1 MRKNLCLMSKCILNS
16 IFLLANAPTMNK
28 NLFNLILLFSLS
40 VHLCSAQTGNPILI
54 DTAKKFSIS
63 KHGYFYEDQ
72 HLNLTIDSLVRYK
85 AANKL
90 IPLTPGKVFS
100 KGYTQSYY
108 WVAFDVE
115 NTLNQAM
122 HLMFKEQSSSI
133 NQLQLYKL
141 DDGGKIH
148 PLGLTGDH
156 FPFKQ
161 RPYRNRSFIYPMV
174 LAAHEKATFFLWAD
188 KRGQN
193 LYMPMSI
200 GRDVDI
206 IQAEIPQH
214 TLFGF
219 YTGVFVFAMIFNLLL
234 FASVRDNIHL
244 YYAIYIFCM
253 LIFILEE
260 EGLAF
265 QWVYPNLPGL
275 QDYMRLIMASLSC
288 GLLIQVMQL
297 FVNQNQSNS
306 RMFHFTNYY
315 KRFCWVMAI
324 IPVLMLFKSYI
335 ILEKIVFY
343 INNFL
348 ALLTVIVIIICVVE
362 RIKGGYKLGWY
373 YFIATV
379 MLLLGVFNYI
389 FNTLGITNFNLLKPN
404 GLVVGLTAEIIFLSF
419 ALTQRYNFL
428 KKEKEMLLE
437 EKSKHQVDLADGI
450 FNAQEDERT
459 RLARDLHDDLGGT
472 LSIIKL
478 NITAFQHKALQ
489 LTDDERVFYDKT
501 IGMIEK
507 ACLDL
512 REISHNLMPK
522 NFEQSGLIETLKE
535 HFRTL
540 NESSKIKFDFVFQL
554 EHPIESTMEIT
565 IYRIVNELINNI
577 IRHSYASK
585 ATIQILFFNEQIS
598 IMAEDNGI
606 GFNPD
611 TDKKGIGI
619 QNILSRV
626 KYLNGKILVDSN
638 QNGTTT
644 TIDIPLK

>member
-1 MRKNLCLMSKCILNS
+1 MNK
-16 IFLLANAPTMNK
+16 IFLLF
-28 NLFNLILLFSLS
+28 LFFLHPFR
-40 VHLCSAQTGNPILI
+40 VCFAQQGNPILI
-54 DTAKKFSIS
+54 DTAKKFNIS
-63 KHGYFYEDQ
+63 EHGYFYEDK
-72 HLNLTIDSLVRYK
+72 HLNLSIDSIIKYK
-85 AANKL
+85 QAHKL
-90 IPLTPGKVFS
+90 SPLTPGKVFS

-108 WVAFDVE
+108 WVAFDIE
-115 NTLNQAM
+115 NTLNQSV

-133 NQLQLYKL
+133 NQLQLFKV
-141 DDGGKIH
+141 DQQGKIY

-156 FPFKQ
+156 FPFKH

-174 LAAHEKATFFLWAD
+174 LLPHEKATFYLWAD

-193 LYMPMSI
+193 MYMPISI

-219 YTGVFVFAMIFNLLL
+219 YTGIFVFAVIFNLLL

-244 YYAIYIFCM
+244 YYAIYIFCT

-265 QWVYPNLPGL
+265 QWFYPNLPGL

-297 FVNQNQSNS
+297 FVNQNSTNS
-306 RMFHFTNYY
+306 RLYHFTNYY
-315 KRFCWVMAI
+315 KRFCWAMSI
-324 IPVLMLFKSYI
+324 IPVFMLFKSFI
-335 ILEKIVFY
+335 LLEKTVFY

-348 ALLTVIVIIICVVE
+348 ALLTVIIIIICVVE
-362 RIKGGYKLGWY
+362 RIRAGYKLGWY

-379 MLLLGVFNYI
+379 MLLFGVFNYV
-389 FNTLGITNFNLLKPN
+389 FNTLGLTNFNLLKPN

-428 KKEKEMLLE
+428 KKEKEILLE
-437 EKSKHQVDLADGI
+437 EKSRHQVDLADGI
-450 FNAQEDERT
+450 FTAQEDERT

-478 NITAFQHKALQ
+478 NITAFQHKVLK
-489 LTDDERVFYDKT
+489 LTENDRIFYDQT

-507 ACLDL
+507 ACADL

-522 NFEQSGLIETLKE
+522 NFEQLGLIETLNE

-540 NESSKIKFDFVFQL
+540 NHSGKIAFEFVFQV
-554 EHPIESTMEIT
+554 EHPIESAMEIT
-565 IYRIVNELINNI
+565 IYRIVNELVNNI
-577 IRHSYASK
+577 IRHSFASK
-585 ATIQILFFNEQIS
+585 ATIQILSFDERIS

-606 GFNPD
+606 GFNPEI
-611 TDKKGIGI
+611 DKKGLGT

-626 KYLNGKILVDSN
+626 NYLNGKIQVDSN

-644 TIDIPLK
+644 VIDIPLK

>member
-1 MRKNLCLMSKCILNS
+1 
-16 IFLLANAPTMNK
+16 MNK
-28 NLFNLILLFSLS
+28 ILFSILIFFCFYANI
-40 VHLCSAQTGNPILI
+40 CSAQHNNPILI
-54 DTAKKFSIS
+54 DTAIKFNIS

-72 HLNLTIDSLVRYK
+72 NLNLTIDSVIRYK
-85 AANKL
+85 QANKL
-90 IPLTPGKVFS
+90 SPLIPGKVFS

-108 WVAFDVE
+108 WIAFDVE
-115 NTLNQAM
+115 NTLNHTV

-133 NQLQLYKL
+133 NRLQLFKV
-141 DDGGKIH
+141 DEQGKIH

-161 RPYRNRSFIYPMV
+161 RPYRNRSFIYPI
-174 LAAHEKATFFLWAD
+174 LLSPHEKASFYLWAD

-193 LYMPMSI
+193 MYMPMFI

-219 YTGVFVFAMIFNLLL
+219 YTGIFVFAVIFNLLL
-234 FASVRDNIHL
+234 FVSIRDTIHL
-244 YYAIYIFCM
+244 YYAIYIFCT

-265 QWVYPNLPGL
+265 QWFYPNLPGL

-297 FVNQNQSNS
+297 FVNQNPSNS
-306 RMFHFTNYY
+306 SLHRFTNYY
-315 KRFCWVMAI
+315 KRFCWAMAI
-324 IPVLMLFKSYI
+324 IPVLMLFKSFI
-335 ILEKIVFY
+335 IFEKTVFY

-348 ALLTVIVIIICVVE
+348 ALLTVIVIIICVIE
-362 RIKGGYKLGWY
+362 RIRAGYKLGWY

-379 MLLLGVFNYI
+379 MLLFGVFNYV

-428 KKEKEMLLE
+428 KKEKEILLE

-450 FNAQEDERT
+450 FHAQEDERT

-478 NITAFQHKALQ
+478 NITAFQHKALK
-489 LTDDERVFYDKT
+489 LNDDERIFYDKT

-507 ACLDL
+507 ACADL

-522 NFEQSGLIETLKE
+522 NFEQTGLIETLNE
-535 HFRTL
+535 HFRSL
-540 NESSKIKFDFVFQL
+540 NHSGKIAFDFVFQL
-554 EHPIESTMEIT
+554 AHPIDSNMEIT
-565 IYRIVNELINNI
+565 IYRIVNELVNNI
-577 IRHSYASK
+577 IRHAYASK
-585 ATIQILFFNEQIS
+585 ATIQILSFDERIN

-606 GFNPD
+606 GFNPV
-611 TDKKGIGI
+611 TDKKGLGL

-626 KYLNGKILVDSN
+626 NYLNGKIQIDSN

>member
-1 MRKNLCLMSKCILNS
+1 MNKVLLLFLLLLCNLC
-16 IFLLANAPTMNK
+16 F
-28 NLFNLILLFSLS
+28 
-40 VHLCSAQTGNPILI
+40 AQQGNPILI
-54 DTAKKFSIS
+54 DTAKKFNIS
-63 KHGYFYEDQ
+63 RHGYFYEDRN
-72 HLNLTIDSLVRYK
+72 LNLNIDSIIKLK
-85 AANKL
+85 QANKL
-90 IPLTPGKVFS
+90 SPLTVGKVFS

-108 WVAFDVE
+108 WIAFDIK
-115 NTLNQAM
+115 NTLNQSV

-133 NQLQLYKL
+133 NRLQLFKV
-141 DDGGKIH
+141 DTTGKIH

-161 RPYRNRSFIYPMV
+161 RPYRNRSFIYPLV
-174 LAAHEKATFFLWAD
+174 LNPQEKATFYLWSD

-193 LYMPMSI
+193 MYMPMSI
-200 GRDVDI
+200 GRDIDI

-219 YTGVFVFAMIFNLLL
+219 YTGIFVFAVIFNLLL
-234 FASVRDNIHL
+234 YASVRDRIHL
-244 YYAIYIFCM
+244 YYAIYIFCT

-265 QWVYPNLPGL
+265 QWFYPNLPGL

-297 FVNQNQSNS
+297 FVNQSSENS
-306 RMFHFTNYY
+306 RLYHFTNYY
-315 KRFCWVMAI
+315 KRFCWLMSI
-324 IPVLMLFKSYI
+324 IPVFMLFKSFI
-335 ILEKIVFY
+335 ALEKTVFY

-348 ALLTVIVIIICVVE
+348 ALLTVIVLIICVVE
-362 RIKGGYKLGWY
+362 RIRAGYKLGWY

-379 MLLLGVFNYI
+379 MLLFGVFNYV
-389 FNTLGITNFNLLKPN
+389 FNTLGLTNFNLLKPN

-428 KKEKEMLLE
+428 KKEKEILLE
-437 EKSKHQVDLADGI
+437 EKSKLQVDLADGI

-478 NITAFQHKALQ
+478 NITAFQQKALK
-489 LTDDERVFYDKT
+489 LTENERVFYDQT
-501 IGMIEK
+501 IGMVEK
-507 ACLDL
+507 ACADL

-522 NFEQSGLIETLKE
+522 NFEQLGLIETLKE
-535 HFRTL
+535 HFNSL
-540 NESSKIKFDFVFQL
+540 NNSGKIAFEFVFQV
-554 EHPIESTMEIT
+554 EHPIESTTEIT
-565 IYRIVNELINNI
+565 IYRIVNELVNNI
-577 IRHSYASK
+577 NRHSLATK
-585 ATIQILFFNEQIS
+585 ATIQILSFDERIN

-606 GFNPD
+606 GFNPEE
-611 TDKKGIGI
+611 DKKGLGM

-626 KYLNGKILVDSN
+626 NYLNGKIQIDSN
-638 QNGTTT
+638 QNGTTIV
-644 TIDIPLK
+644 IDIPLK

>member
-1 MRKNLCLMSKCILNS
+1 
-16 IFLLANAPTMNK
+16 MNK
-28 NLFNLILLFSLS
+28 NLFTLLFFFYLPFSFCL
-40 VHLCSAQTGNPILI
+40 AQNGHPILI
-54 DTAKKFSIS
+54 DTATKFSIS
-63 KHGYFYEDQ
+63 THGYFYEDKN
-72 HLNLTIDSLVRYK
+72 LDLTIDSIVRYK
-85 AANKL
+85 QANKL
-90 IPLTPGKVFS
+90 SALTPGKVFS

-108 WVAFDVE
+108 WIAFDVE
-115 NTLNQAM
+115 NTLNYAV

-133 NQLQLYKL
+133 NQLQLFRM
-141 DDGGKIH
+141 DENGKIF

-161 RPYRNRSFIYPMV
+161 RPYRNRSFIYPIV
-174 LAAHEKATFFLWAD
+174 LTAHEKTTFFLWAD

-193 LYMPMSI
+193 MYMPMSI
-200 GRDVDI
+200 GRDIDI

-219 YTGVFVFAMIFNLLL
+219 YTGIFVFAVIFNLLL
-234 FASVRDNIHL
+234 FASLRDKIHL
-244 YYAIYIFCM
+244 YYAVYIFCT

-265 QWVYPNLPGL
+265 QWFYPNLPGL

-306 RMFHFTNYY
+306 RFFRFTNYY
-315 KRFCWVMAI
+315 KRFCWVMSV
-324 IPVLMLFKSYI
+324 IPVLMLFKSFI
-335 ILEKIVFY
+335 ALEKTVFY

-362 RIKGGYKLGWY
+362 RIRAGYKLGWY

-379 MLLLGVFNYI
+379 MLLFGVFNYV
-389 FNTLGITNFNLLKPN
+389 FNTLGLTNFNLLKPN

-419 ALTQRYNFL
+419 ALTQRYNYL
-428 KKEKEMLLE
+428 KKEKEILLE

-478 NITAFQHKALQ
+478 NITAFQHKVLQ
-489 LTDDERVFYDKT
+489 LTTDERVFYDKT

-507 ACLDL
+507 ACADL

-522 NFEQSGLIETLKE
+522 NFEQTGLIETLNE
-535 HFRTL
+535 HFTTL
-540 NESSKIKFDFVFQL
+540 NQSGKIAFDFVFQV
-554 EHPIESTMEIT
+554 EHRIESAMEIT
-565 IYRIVNELINNI
+565 IYRIVNELVNNI
-577 IRHSYASK
+577 IRHSFASK
-585 ATIQILFFNEQIS
+585 ATIQILSFDERIN
-598 IMAEDNGI
+598 IMTEDNGI

-611 TDKKGIGI
+611 IDKKGLGI

-626 KYLNGKILVDSN
+626 NYLKGKIQVDSN

-644 TIDIPLK
+644 TIDIPIK

>member
-1 MRKNLCLMSKCILNS
+1 MNKVFFL
-16 IFLLANAPTMNK
+16 FLLFLNP
-28 NLFNLILLFSLS
+28 LRVCF
-40 VHLCSAQTGNPILI
+40 AQQGNPILI
-54 DTAKKFSIS
+54 DTAKKFNIS
-63 KHGYFYEDQ
+63 KHGYFYEDKN
-72 HLNLTIDSLVRYK
+72 LNLGIDSIIKYK
-85 AANKL
+85 QANKL
-90 IPLTPGKVFS
+90 TPLKPGKVFS

-108 WVAFDVE
+108 WVAFDIE
-115 NTLNQAM
+115 NTLNQSV

-133 NQLQLYKL
+133 NQLQLFKV
-141 DDGGKIH
+141 DQDGKIH
-148 PLGLTGDH
+148 ALGLTGDH

-161 RPYRNRSFIYPMV
+161 RPYRNRSFIYPV
-174 LAAHEKATFFLWAD
+174 LLAPHEKATYYLWAD

-193 LYMPMSI
+193 MYMPMSI

-219 YTGVFVFAMIFNLLL
+219 YTGVFVFAVIFNLLL
-234 FASVRDNIHL
+234 YASVRDRIHL
-244 YYAIYIFCM
+244 YYAIYIFCT

-265 QWVYPNLPGL
+265 QWFYPDLPGL

-297 FVNQNQSNS
+297 FVDQNSENS
-306 RMFHFTNYY
+306 RLYRFTNYY
-315 KRFCWVMAI
+315 KRFCWAMSI
-324 IPVLMLFKSYI
+324 IPVFMLFKSFI
-335 ILEKIVFY
+335 ILEKTVFY

-348 ALLTVIVIIICVVE
+348 ALLTVIVIIVCVVE
-362 RIKGGYKLGWY
+362 RIRAGYKLGWY

-379 MLLLGVFNYI
+379 MLLFGVFNYV
-389 FNTLGITNFNLLKPN
+389 FNTLGLTNFNLLKPN

-428 KKEKEMLLE
+428 KKEKEILLE

-478 NITAFQHKALQ
+478 NITAFQQKALK
-489 LTDDERVFYDKT
+489 LSENERVFYDQT
-501 IGMIEK
+501 ISMIEK
-507 ACLDL
+507 ACSDL

-522 NFEQSGLIETLKE
+522 NFEQLGLIETLKE
-535 HFRTL
+535 HFSSL
-540 NESSKIKFDFVFQL
+540 NHSGKIAFEFVFQVK
-554 EHPIESTMEIT
+554 HPIESTMEIT
-565 IYRIVNELINNI
+565 IYRIINELVNNI
-577 IRHSYASK
+577 NRHSLATK
-585 ATIQILFFNEQIS
+585 ATIQILSFDERIN

-606 GFNPD
+606 GFDPEQ
-611 TDKKGIGI
+611 DKKGLGM
-619 QNILSRV
+619 QNIYSRV
-626 KYLNGKILVDSN
+626 NYMNGKIQIDSN
-638 QNGTTT
+638 QNGTTIV
-644 TIDIPLK
+644 IDIPLKHGQY

>member
-1 MRKNLCLMSKCILNS
+1 MNKV
-16 IFLLANAPTMNK
+16 FLLF
-28 NLFNLILLFSLS
+28 LFFLHPFM
-40 VHLCSAQTGNPILI
+40 VCFAQQGNPILI
-54 DTAKKFSIS
+54 DTAKKFNIS
-63 KHGYFYEDQ
+63 EHGYFYEDKN
-72 HLNLTIDSLVRYK
+72 LNLSIDSIVKYK
-85 AANKL
+85 QANKL
-90 IPLTPGKVFS
+90 TPLKPGKVFS

-108 WVAFDVE
+108 WVALDIE
-115 NTLNQAM
+115 NTLNQSV

-133 NQLQLYKL
+133 NQLQLFKV
-141 DDGGKIH
+141 DENGKIH

-161 RPYRNRSFIYPMV
+161 RPYHNRSFIYPVV
-174 LAAHEKATFFLWAD
+174 LAPHEKATFYLWAD

-193 LYMPMSI
+193 MYMPMSI

-219 YTGVFVFAMIFNLLL
+219 YTGIFVFAVIFNLLL
-234 FASVRDNIHL
+234 YASVRDNIHL
-244 YYAIYIFCM
+244 YYAIYIFCT

-265 QWVYPNLPGL
+265 QWFYPNLPGL

-297 FVNQNQSNS
+297 FVNQNRSNS
-306 RMFHFTNYY
+306 RLYRFTNYY
-315 KRFCWVMAI
+315 KRFCWTMSI
-324 IPVLMLFKSYI
+324 IPVIMLFKSFI
-335 ILEKIVFY
+335 ILEKTVFY

-362 RIKGGYKLGWY
+362 RIRAGYKLGWY

-379 MLLLGVFNYI
+379 MLLFGVFNYV
-389 FNTLGITNFNLLKPN
+389 FNTLGLTNFNLLKPN

-428 KKEKEMLLE
+428 KKEKEILLE
-437 EKSKHQVDLADGI
+437 EKSKHQVDMADGI

-478 NITAFQHKALQ
+478 NVTAFQHKVLK
-489 LTDDERVFYDKT
+489 LTENERVFYDQT

-507 ACLDL
+507 ACADL

-522 NFEQSGLIETLKE
+522 NFEQFGLIETLNE

-540 NESSKIKFDFVFQL
+540 NHSGKIAFEFVFQV
-554 EHPIESTMEIT
+554 EHPIESGMEIT
-565 IYRIVNELINNI
+565 IYRIVNELVNNI
-577 IRHSYASK
+577 IRHSFASK
-585 ATIQILFFNEQIS
+585 ATIQILSFDERIS

-611 TDKKGIGI
+611 KDKKGLGI

-626 KYLNGKILVDSN
+626 NYLNGKIQVDSN

>member
-1 MRKNLCLMSKCILNS
+1 MNKVLLLFLLLPFHLCL
-16 IFLLANAPTMNK
+16 
-28 NLFNLILLFSLS
+28 
-40 VHLCSAQTGNPILI
+40 AQQGNPILI
-54 DTAKKFSIS
+54 DTAKKFNIS
-63 KHGYFYEDQ
+63 KHGYFYEDRN
-72 HLNLTIDSLVRYK
+72 LNLNIDSIIKLK
-85 AANKL
+85 QANKL
-90 IPLTPGKVFS
+90 SPLTVGKVFS

-108 WVAFDVE
+108 WVAFDIK
-115 NTLNQAM
+115 NTLNQSV

-133 NQLQLYKL
+133 NRLQLFKV
-141 DDGGKIH
+141 DSAGKIH

-156 FPFKQ
+156 FAFKQ
-161 RPYRNRSFIYPMV
+161 RPYRNRSFIYPLV
-174 LAAHEKATFFLWAD
+174 LSPHEKASFYLWAD

-193 LYMPMSI
+193 MYMPMSI
-200 GRDVDI
+200 GRDIDI

-219 YTGVFVFAMIFNLLL
+219 YTGIFVFAVIFNLLL
-234 FASVRDNIHL
+234 YASVRDKIHL
-244 YYAIYIFCM
+244 YYAIYIFCT

-265 QWVYPNLPGL
+265 QWFYPNLPGL

-297 FVNQNQSNS
+297 FVNQNSENS
-306 RMFHFTNYY
+306 QLYHFTTYY
-315 KRFCWVMAI
+315 KRFCWLMAI
-324 IPVLMLFKSYI
+324 IPVFMLFKSFI
-335 ILEKIVFY
+335 ALEKTVFY

-348 ALLTVIVIIICVVE
+348 ALLTVIVLIICVVE
-362 RIKGGYKLGWY
+362 RIKAGYKLGWY

-379 MLLLGVFNYI
+379 MLLFGVFNYV
-389 FNTLGITNFNLLKPN
+389 FNTLGLTNFNLLKPN

-428 KKEKEMLLE
+428 KKEKEILLE

-478 NITAFQHKALQ
+478 NITAFQQKALK
-489 LTDDERVFYDKT
+489 LTENERIFYDQT
-501 IGMIEK
+501 IGMVEK
-507 ACLDL
+507 ACADL

-522 NFEQSGLIETLKE
+522 NFEQLGLIETLKE
-535 HFRTL
+535 HFSSL
-540 NESSKIKFDFVFQL
+540 NNSGKIAFEFVFQV
-554 EHPIESTMEIT
+554 EQPIESTTEIT
-565 IYRIVNELINNI
+565 IYRIVNELVNNI
-577 IRHSYASK
+577 NRHSLATK
-585 ATIQILFFNEQIS
+585 ATIQILSFDERIN

-606 GFNPD
+606 GFNPEE
-611 TDKKGIGI
+611 DKKGLGM

-626 KYLNGKILVDSN
+626 NYLNGKIQIDSN
-638 QNGTTT
+638 QNGTTIV
-644 TIDIPLK
+644 IDIPLK

>member
-1 MRKNLCLMSKCILNS
+1 
-16 IFLLANAPTMNK
+16 MNK
-28 NLFNLILLFSLS
+28 FFLISALLLTAC
-40 VHLCSAQTGNPILI
+40 LCAAQQGNPILI

-63 KHGYFYEDQ
+63 KHGYFYEDKN
-72 HLNLTIDSLVRYK
+72 LNLTIDSIIKYK
-85 AANKL
+85 QAGKL
-90 IPLTPGKVFS
+90 IPLKPEKVFS
-100 KGYTQSYY
+100 KGYSQSYY
-108 WVAFDVE
+108 WIAFDIT
-115 NTLNQAM
+115 NTLDQAVN
-122 HLMFKEQSSSI
+122 LMFKEQSSSI
-133 NQLQLYKL
+133 NQLRLFKVDEGQNV
-141 DDGGKIH
+141 H

-161 RPYRNRSFIYPMV
+161 RPYYNRSFIYPIV
-174 LAAHEKATFFLWAD
+174 LLPHEKATFYLWAD

-193 LYMPMSI
+193 MYMPMSI
-200 GRDVDI
+200 GRDVDM

-219 YTGVFVFAMIFNLLL
+219 YTGIFVFAVIFNLLL
-234 FASVRDNIHL
+234 FASLRDNIHL
-244 YYAIYIFCM
+244 YYAIYIFCT

-265 QWVYPNLPGL
+265 QWFYPNLPGL
-275 QDYMRLIMASLSC
+275 QDYMRLMMASLSC

-297 FVNQNQSNS
+297 FVNQNSTNS
-306 RMFHFTNYY
+306 KLYRFTSYY
-315 KRFCWVMAI
+315 KRFCWAMFI
-324 IPVLMLFKSYI
+324 IPLFMFFKSFI
-335 ILEKIVFY
+335 ILEKTVFY

-348 ALLTVIVIIICVVE
+348 ALLTVIVMIIGVVE
-362 RIKGGYKLGWY
+362 RIRSGYKLGWY
-373 YFIATV
+373 YLIATL
-379 MLLLGVFNYI
+379 MLLFGVFNYV
-389 FNTLGITNFNLLKPN
+389 FNTLGLTNFNLLKPN

-428 KKEKEMLLE
+428 KKEKEVLLE
-437 EKSKHQVDLADGI
+437 EKSRHQVDLADGI

-478 NITAFQHKALQ
+478 NITAFQHKVLKLAEN
-489 LTDDERVFYDKT
+489 DRIFYDQT
-501 IGMIEK
+501 IDMIEK
-507 ACLDL
+507 ACADL

-522 NFEQSGLIETLKE
+522 NFEQFGLIETLNE
-535 HFRTL
+535 HFKTL
-540 NESSKIKFDFVFQL
+540 NHSGKIAFEFVFQV
-554 EHPIESTMEIT
+554 ENPIDRGIEIT
-565 IYRIVNELINNI
+565 IYRIVNELVNNI
-577 IRHSYASK
+577 VRHSFASK
-585 ATIQILFFNEQIS
+585 ATIQILSFTDRIS

-611 TDKKGIGI
+611 VDKKGLGI

-626 KYLNGKILVDSN
+626 NYLNGKIQIDSN

>member
-1 MRKNLCLMSKCILNS
+1 MNKFLCLF
-16 IFLLANAPTMNK
+16 FLLP
-28 NLFNLILLFSLS
+28 FQVCF
-40 VHLCSAQTGNPILI
+40 AQQGNPIQI

-63 KHGYFYEDQ
+63 KHGYFYEDKN
-72 HLNLTIDSLVRYK
+72 LNLTIDSVIKYK
-85 AANKL
+85 QASKL
-90 IPLTPGKVFS
+90 SPLIAGKVFS

-108 WVAFDVE
+108 WIAFDIE
-115 NTLNQAM
+115 NTLDQAV

-133 NQLQLYKL
+133 NQLQLFKVNEQ
-141 DDGGKIH
+141 GKIY

-161 RPYRNRSFIYPMV
+161 RPYHNRSFIYPII
-174 LAAHEKATFFLWAD
+174 LLPHEKATFYLWAD

-193 LYMPMSI
+193 MYMPMSI

-219 YTGVFVFAMIFNLLL
+219 YTGIFVFAVIFNLLM

-244 YYAIYIFCM
+244 YYAIYIFCT

-265 QWVYPNLPGL
+265 QWFYPNLPGL

-297 FVNQNQSNS
+297 FVNQNRINS
-306 RMFHFTNYY
+306 KLYRFTNYY
-315 KRFCWVMAI
+315 KRFCWVMSV
-324 IPVLMLFKSYI
+324 IPVFMFFKSFI
-335 ILEKIVFY
+335 ILEKTVFY

-348 ALLTVIVIIICVVE
+348 ALLTVIIIIIGVVE
-362 RIKGGYKLGWY
+362 RIRSGYKLGWY

-379 MLLLGVFNYI
+379 MLLFGVFNYV
-389 FNTLGITNFNLLKPN
+389 FNTLGLTNFNLLKPN

-428 KKEKEMLLE
+428 KKEKEILLE

-478 NITAFQHKALQ
+478 NITAFQQKVLK
-489 LTDDERVFYDKT
+489 LTENDRIFYDQT

-507 ACLDL
+507 ACADL

-522 NFEQSGLIETLKE
+522 NFEQHGLIETLNE
-535 HFRTL
+535 HFKIL
-540 NESSKIKFDFVFQL
+540 NHSGKIAFEFVFQV
-554 EHPIESTMEIT
+554 EQPIDSGMEIT
-565 IYRIVNELINNI
+565 IYRIVNELVNNI
-577 IRHSYASK
+577 IRHSFASK
-585 ATIQILFFNEQIS
+585 ATIQILSFTERIS

-611 TDKKGIGI
+611 TDKKGLGI

-626 KYLNGKILVDSN
+626 NYLNGNIQVDSN

-644 TIDIPLK
+644 TIDIPLN

>member
-1 MRKNLCLMSKCILNS
+1 MDKVF
-16 IFLLANAPTMNK
+16 FLF
-28 NLFNLILLFSLS
+28 LFFLIPLRICF
-40 VHLCSAQTGNPILI
+40 AQQGNPILI
-54 DTAKKFSIS
+54 DTAKKFNIS
-63 KHGYFYEDQ
+63 KHGYFFEDKN
-72 HLNLTIDSLVRYK
+72 LNLSIDSIVKYK
-85 AANKL
+85 EAGKL

-108 WVAFDVE
+108 WIAFDIE
-115 NTLNQAM
+115 NTLNQSV

-133 NQLQLYKL
+133 NQLQLFKA
-141 DDGGKIH
+141 DQQGKVY

-161 RPYRNRSFIYPMV
+161 RPYRNRSFIYPIV
-174 LAAHEKATFFLWAD
+174 LLPHEKATFYLWAD

-193 LYMPMSI
+193 MYMPMSI

-219 YTGVFVFAMIFNLLL
+219 YTGIFVFAVIFNLLL
-234 FASVRDNIHL
+234 FASLRDNIHL
-244 YYAIYIFCM
+244 YYAIYIFCT

-265 QWVYPNLPGL
+265 QWFYPNLPGL
-275 QDYMRLIMASLSC
+275 QDYMRLMMASLSC

-297 FVNQNQSNS
+297 FVNQNSTNS
-306 RMFHFTNYY
+306 KLYRFTNYY
-315 KRFCWVMAI
+315 KRFCWAMFI
-324 IPVLMLFKSYI
+324 IPVFMFFKSFI
-335 ILEKIVFY
+335 ILEKTVFY
-343 INNFL
+343 INNLL
-348 ALLTVIVIIICVVE
+348 ALLTVIIIIICVIE
-362 RIKGGYKLGWY
+362 RIRAGYKLGWY
-373 YFIATV
+373 YLIATL
-379 MLLLGVFNYI
+379 MLLFGVFNYV
-389 FNTLGITNFNLLKPN
+389 FNTLGLTNFNLLKPN

-428 KKEKEMLLE
+428 KKEKEILLE
-437 EKSKHQVDLADGI
+437 EKSRHQVDLADGI

-478 NITAFQHKALQ
+478 NITAFQHKVLKLAEN
-489 LTDDERVFYDKT
+489 DRIFYDQT
-501 IGMIEK
+501 IDMIEK
-507 ACLDL
+507 ACADL

-522 NFEQSGLIETLKE
+522 NFEQFGLIETLNE
-535 HFRTL
+535 HFKTL
-540 NESSKIKFDFVFQL
+540 NHSGKIAFEFVFQV
-554 EHPIESTMEIT
+554 ENPIDRGIEIT
-565 IYRIVNELINNI
+565 IYRIVNELVNNI
-577 IRHSYASK
+577 VRHSFASK
-585 ATIQILFFNEQIS
+585 ATIQILSFTDRIS

-611 TDKKGIGI
+611 VDKKGLGI

-626 KYLNGKILVDSN
+626 NYLNGKIQIDSN

-644 TIDIPLK
+644 AIDIPLK

>member
-1 MRKNLCLMSKCILNS
+1 MNKVFFLFL
-16 IFLLANAPTMNK
+16 FLLFQ
-28 NLFNLILLFSLS
+28 LQVCF
-40 VHLCSAQTGNPILI
+40 AQQGSPILI
-54 DTAKKFSIS
+54 DTAKKFNIS
-63 KHGYFYEDQ
+63 EHGYFYEDKN
-72 HLNLTIDSLVRYK
+72 LNLNIDSIIKYK
-85 AANKL
+85 QAGKLTPL
-90 IPLTPGKVFS
+90 IPRKVFS

-108 WVAFDVE
+108 WVAFDIE
-115 NTLNQAM
+115 NTLEQAV

-133 NQLQLYKL
+133 NQLQLFKVDEL
-141 DDGGKIH
+141 GKIY

-161 RPYRNRSFIYPMV
+161 RPYRNRSFIYPIV
-174 LAAHEKATFFLWAD
+174 LLPHEKATFYLWAD

-193 LYMPMSI
+193 MYMPMSI

-219 YTGVFVFAMIFNLLL
+219 YTGIFVFAVIFNLLL

-244 YYAIYIFCM
+244 YYAIYIFCT

-265 QWVYPNLPGL
+265 QWFYPNLPGL

-306 RMFHFTNYY
+306 RLYRFTNYY
-315 KRFCWVMAI
+315 KRFCWAMSI
-324 IPVLMLFKSYI
+324 IPVFMLFKSFI
-335 ILEKIVFY
+335 ILEKTVFY

-348 ALLTVIVIIICVVE
+348 ALLTVIVIIVCVVE
-362 RIKGGYKLGWY
+362 RIRAGYKLGWY
-373 YFIATV
+373 YFIATL
-379 MLLLGVFNYI
+379 MLLFGVFNYV
-389 FNTLGITNFNLLKPN
+389 FNTLGLTNFNLLKPN

-428 KKEKEMLLE
+428 KKEKEILLE

-478 NITAFQHKALQ
+478 NITAFQHKVLK
-489 LTDDERVFYDKT
+489 LPENERAFYNQT
-501 IGMIEK
+501 ISMIEK
-507 ACLDL
+507 ACTDL

-522 NFEQSGLIETLKE
+522 NFEQLGLIETLKE
-535 HFRTL
+535 NFISL
-540 NESSKIKFDFVFQL
+540 NHSGKIAFEFVYQV
-554 EHPIESTMEIT
+554 EHPIESNMEIT
-565 IYRIVNELINNI
+565 IYRIVNELVNNI
-577 IRHSYASK
+577 NRHSLATK
-585 ATIQILFFNEQIS
+585 ATIQMLSFNEGIN

-606 GFNPD
+606 GFSQEE
-611 TDKKGIGI
+611 DKTGLGM
-619 QNILSRV
+619 QNIRSRV
-626 KYLNGKILVDSN
+626 NYLNGKIQVDSN
-638 QNGTTT
+638 PNGTTIA
-644 TIDIPLK
+644 IDIPLK

>member
-1 MRKNLCLMSKCILNS
+1 
-16 IFLLANAPTMNK
+16 MNK
-28 NLFNLILLFSLS
+28 NLFNLILLICLS
-40 VHLCSAQTGNPILI
+40 IHLCSAQTGNPILI
-54 DTAKKFSIS
+54 DTATKFSIS
-63 KHGYFYEDQ
+63 KHGYFYKDKN
-72 HLNLTIDSLVRYK
+72 LNLTIDSLVSYK

-108 WVAFDVE
+108 WIAFDVE
-115 NTLNQAM
+115 NTLNLTA
-122 HLMFKEQSSSI
+122 HLMFKEHSSSI
-133 NQLQLYKL
+133 NRLQLYKL
-141 DDGGKIH
+141 DESGKIR

-161 RPYRNRSFIYPMV
+161 RPYHNRSFIYPIV

-193 LYMPMSI
+193 MYMPMSI

-219 YTGVFVFAMIFNLLL
+219 YTGVFVFAVIFNLLL
-234 FASVRDNIHL
+234 FASVRDRIHL
-244 YYAIYIFCM
+244 YYALYIFCT

-265 QWVYPNLPGL
+265 QWFYPNLPGL

-297 FVNQNQSNS
+297 FINQTNLNS
-306 RMFHFTNYY
+306 RLFRFTNYY
-315 KRFCWVMAI
+315 KRFCWAMSI
-324 IPVLMLFKSYI
+324 IPILMLFKSFI
-335 ILEKIVFY
+335 ILEKTVFY

-348 ALLTVIVIIICVVE
+348 ALLTVILILFCVIE
-362 RIKGGYKLGWY
+362 RIKAGYKLGWY
-373 YFIATV
+373 YLTATL
-379 MLLLGVFNYI
+379 MLLFGVFNYV
-389 FNTLGITNFNLLKPN
+389 FNTLGITNFNLFKPN

-419 ALTQRYNFL
+419 ALTQRYNFI

-478 NITAFQHKALQ
+478 NITAFQHKVLQ
-489 LTDDERVFYDKT
+489 LTHDESAFYDKT
-501 IGMIEK
+501 INMIEK
-507 ACLDL
+507 ACIDL
-512 REISHNLMPK
+512 RSISHNLMPK
-522 NFEQSGLIETLKE
+522 NFEQAGLIETLNE
-535 HFRTL
+535 HFKTL
-540 NESSKIKFDFVFQL
+540 NQTGKIHFDFIFQV
-554 EHPIESTMEIT
+554 EYPINGTMEIT
-565 IYRIVNELINNI
+565 IYRMVNELINNI
-577 IRHSYASK
+577 NRHSCASK
-585 ATIQILFFNEQIS
+585 ATIQILSFVDRIN

-611 TDKKGIGI
+611 TDKNGIGI

-626 KYLNGKILVDSN
+626 KYLNGKVQMDSN

>member
-1 MRKNLCLMSKCILNS
+1 MDKVF
-16 IFLLANAPTMNK
+16 FLF
-28 NLFNLILLFSLS
+28 LFFLIALRICF
-40 VHLCSAQTGNPILI
+40 AQQGNPILI
-54 DTAKKFSIS
+54 DTAKKFNIS
-63 KHGYFYEDQ
+63 KHGYFFEDKN
-72 HLNLTIDSLVRYK
+72 LNLSIDSIVKYK
-85 AANKL
+85 EAGKL

-108 WVAFDVE
+108 WIAFDIE
-115 NTLNQAM
+115 NTLNQSV

-133 NQLQLYKL
+133 NQLQLFKA
-141 DDGGKIH
+141 DQQGKVY

-174 LAAHEKATFFLWAD
+174 LSPHEKATFYLWAD

-193 LYMPMSI
+193 MYMPMSI

-219 YTGVFVFAMIFNLLL
+219 YTGIFVFAVIFNLLL
-234 FASVRDNIHL
+234 FASLRDNIHL
-244 YYAIYIFCM
+244 YYAIYIFCT

-265 QWVYPNLPGL
+265 QWFYPNLPGL
-275 QDYMRLIMASLSC
+275 QDYMRLMMASLSC

-297 FVNQNQSNS
+297 FVNQNSTNS
-306 RMFHFTNYY
+306 KLYRFTNYY
-315 KRFCWVMAI
+315 KRFCWAMFI
-324 IPVLMLFKSYI
+324 IPVFMFFKSFI
-335 ILEKIVFY
+335 LLEKTVFY
-343 INNFL
+343 INNLL
-348 ALLTVIVIIICVVE
+348 ALLTVIIIIICVIE
-362 RIKGGYKLGWY
+362 RIRAGYKLGWY

-379 MLLLGVFNYI
+379 MLLFGVFNYV
-389 FNTLGITNFNLLKPN
+389 FNTLGLTNFNLLKPN

-428 KKEKEMLLE
+428 KKEKEILLE
-437 EKSKHQVDLADGI
+437 EKSRHQVDLADGI

-478 NITAFQHKALQ
+478 NITAFQHKVLKLAEN
-489 LTDDERVFYDKT
+489 ERIFYDQT
-501 IGMIEK
+501 IDMIEK
-507 ACLDL
+507 ACADL

-522 NFEQSGLIETLKE
+522 NFEQFGLIETLNE
-535 HFRTL
+535 HFKTL
-540 NESSKIKFDFVFQL
+540 NHSGKIAFEFVFQV
-554 EHPIESTMEIT
+554 ENPIDRGIEIT
-565 IYRIVNELINNI
+565 IYRIVNELVNNI
-577 IRHSYASK
+577 VRHSFASK
-585 ATIQILFFNEQIS
+585 ATIQILSFTDRIS

-611 TDKKGIGI
+611 VDKKGLGI

-626 KYLNGKILVDSN
+626 NYLNGKIQIDSN

-644 TIDIPLK
+644 AIDIPLK